1 MITQCSTEPEVTVL
15 LVCVTLP
22 VTSASMYEGTVRG
35 GRLDDPVTVV
45 QVAPAARN
53 PGGVGRPADG

>member
-22 VTSASMYEGTVRG
+22 VTSASMHEGTVRG
-35 GRLDDPVTVV
+35 SR
-45 QVAPAARN
+45 
-53 PGGVGRPADG
+53 